1 MSLLNFGF
9 KSLGIFS
16 QPLIPRG
23 ILSLGSL
30 NQLRSATKKSGG
42 SSRNGRDS
50 AGRRLGAKRFDGQ
63 LVKTGMILFRQRGT
77 RLFPG
82 ENVGMG
88 RDHTLFALT
97 PGYVKYYKQTDQ
109 FEKTRRYVGVTHE
122 PKTQLPLDPT
132 LPRQRKFD
140 FIDTNAFWTD
150 IESKQEEYRQ
160 QASQKQN

>member
-63 LVKTGMILFRQRGT
+63 LVKTGMILFRQRG
-77 RLFPG
+77 
-82 ENVGMG
+82 MG

-122 PKTQLPLDPT
+122 PKTQLPLDPR